1 MSTLGWPASA
11 YWPKL
16 AEDNGVKYR
25 NYSLTYKAVSD
36 YAAKL
41 INQTQNDAVT
51 EFAKRMDEIETYIN
65 KNFLKVE

>member
-16 AEDNGVKYR
+16 AEDNHIKYQ
-25 NYSLTYKAVSD
+25 NKNLTYKAVSD